1 VSAAPLD
8 SWDKVVA
15 YALGLPGTV
24 ATTSWGGPAVAVAA
38 NGRAFIYPGR
48 ERDTSFALA
57 IDLDTIEMLKAT
69 EPETYWQS
77 PHYEGWPAV
86 LVRFDSPDPERVRG
100 TIARALEQAAA
111 KKPVRKRK
119 KGPA

>member
-1 VSAAPLD
+1 MSDAPLD
-8 SWDKVVA
+8 AWDKVVA
-15 YALGLPGTV
+15 FALTLPGTV
-24 ATTSWGGPAVAVAA
+24 AATSWGGPAVAIAA

-57 IDLDTIEMLKAT
+57 IDLDTIELLKDT

-86 LVRFDSPDPERVRG
+86 LVRFDSPDPERVRQV
-100 TIARALEQAAA
+100 IDRAREQAAA
-111 KKPVRKRK
+111 MKPVRKRK
-119 KGPA
+119 K